1 MSLVET
7 LEKLGKEAED
17 YEEITGIDNELAHIA
32 LDSKRKKLHQGLL
45 HTTIEEVDTAI
56 DEIFTKAIDGNPR
69 AKFVV
74 YAAAHNAVKTGDDA
88 AKASDVPVI
97 PTEGE
102 IALLE
107 LTLDC
112 NEEKSKPVKNRVG
125 LAEVDAIIGLMEL
138 TIENVSNGIFIPED
152 Q

>member
-17 YEEITGIDNELAHIA
+17 YEEITGIDVELAHIE
-32 LDSKRKKLHQGLL
+32 LDSEQKKFHPGLL
-45 HTTIEEVDTAI
+45 HTTVEEVDTAI
-56 DEIFTKAIDGNPR
+56 DAIFIAADAGDPR
-69 AKFVV
+69 AKIIVL
-74 YAAAHNAVKTGDDA
+74 AAANNAVNIGDDA
-88 AKASDVPVI
+88 VKASDVPVI

-107 LTLDC
+107 LALDC

-125 LAEVDAIIGLMEL
+125 LEEVDAIIGLMEL
-138 TIENVSNGIFIPED
+138 TIENVSNRIFIPED